1 MFVDV
6 TADWCITCKIN
17 KALVIDG
24 QEVAGRLLD
33 VVPLR
38 ADWTKPDP
46 EIAQFLN
53 EHGRYG
59 IPFNIVF
66 GPGATDG
73 IALSEIL
80 SQSSVSAAFNDAAA
94 RSK

>member
-1 MFVDV
+1 MDV

-24 QEVAGRLLD
+24 QEVAGRLSSD

-46 EIAQFLN
+46 EIARFLN
-53 EHGRYG
+53 KYGRYG
-59 IPFNIVF
+59 IPFNFVF
-66 GPGATDG
+66 GPAAPDG
-73 IALSEIL
+73 IVLSEFL
-80 SQSSVSAAFNDAAA
+80 STSSVSAAFN
-94 RSK
+94 